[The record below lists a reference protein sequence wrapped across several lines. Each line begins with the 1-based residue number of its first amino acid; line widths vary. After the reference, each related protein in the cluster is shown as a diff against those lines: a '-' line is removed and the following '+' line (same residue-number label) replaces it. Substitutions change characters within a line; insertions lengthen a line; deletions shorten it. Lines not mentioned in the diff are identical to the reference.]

1 MRRSTPA
8 RSECAPAG
16 FAQWGRHLLLLLAAS
31 SAAIALVAASAA
43 CAAQITI
50 DTSGKH
56 PEATTI
62 PVDRRYAQ
70 VQPTH
75 VTLSDKEL
83 DARARADL
91 IRTMQA
97 EQGFAMRPIPRGHK
111 GLLLHANG
119 SLEPAGMA
127 YMKLAGDQGLSA
139 SPGDRLVITNVKFEH
154 DRIIFDLNGGPDAK
168 HRFLSHVQIG
178 MGGDTTTPG
187 DTQGNSN
194 SEEPTGSRL
203 TLAFQNHV
211 PELTGADVKALLAPL
226 ISFDVKTPIQA
237 FTDTLPAKLKDAIS
251 NHQVL
256 VGMSTQMV
264 IYAKGQPLT
273 KQREMDGQMPFEE
286 WVYGKPPEDVDF
298 VRINGNRVIR
308 LEIAKTGQPL
318 EVYTKDEVAGLMMS
332 DGTPVESAESN
343 IRVVKM
349 GDVDIDPNKQAPAAA
364 PTLGAPDKGDWD
376 GNQNANREGEMK
388 PVHFPKQTQPGANPD
403 DQQPAEETPAAGSGS
418 SAGTQGPAGA
428 GSGATAQTQSGAQQ
442 GQGQSA
448 PAQPSTA
455 SPSN

>member
-1 MRRSTPA
+1 MRRSTPE
-8 RSECAPAG
+8 RSGLTAANPAP
-16 FAQWGRHLLLLLAAS
+16 WVGRSLLQAAS
-31 SAAIALVAASAA
+31 STAIAALAAGAL
-43 CAAQITI
+43 CAAQVITI

-56 PEATTI
+56 PEATTV

-83 DARARADL
+83 DPRTRADL

-119 SLEPAGMA
+119 ALEPAGLA
-127 YMKLAGDQGLSA
+127 YMKLTGDQGVSA
-139 SPGDRLVITNVKFEH
+139 NPGDRVVITDLKFEH
-154 DRIIFDLNGGPDAK
+154 DRIIIDLNGGPDAK

-178 MGGDTTTPG
+178 MGPDDTSPVTS
-187 DTQGNSN
+187 DNSN
-194 SEEPTGSRL
+194 GEEPAGSRL
-203 TLAFQNHV
+203 TLAFKDHV
-211 PELTGADVKALLAPL
+211 PEMTGADVKALLAPL

-237 FTDTLPAKLKDAIS
+237 FTDTLPVKLKDAIM
-251 NHQVL
+251 NHEVW

-286 WVYGKPPEDVDF
+286 WVYGKPPEAVYF

-308 LEIAKTGQPL
+308 VEIAKPGEAL
-318 EVYTKDEVAGLMMS
+318 EIFTKDEVAGLMLT

-343 IRVVKM
+343 THVVKM
-349 GDVDIDPNKQAPAAA
+349 GDVDRDPNKEAPAAA

-376 GNQNANREGEMK
+376 GNQNREGAMK

-403 DQQPAEETPAAGSGS
+403 DQAPAETTPAAGNGS
-418 SAGTQGPAGA
+418 SSGTQGT
-428 GSGATAQTQSGAQQ
+428 ATTGP
-442 GQGQSA
+442 SA
-448 PAQPSTA
+448 PAQTQPGAQQSQGQSTPPQAPAA
-455 SPSN
+455 SPPN

>member
-1 MRRSTPA
+1 
-8 RSECAPAG
+8 
-16 FAQWGRHLLLLLAAS
+16 LLLVAAVALAAS
-31 SAAIALVAASAA
+31 GAV
-43 CAAQITI
+43 CTAQITI

-62 PVDRRYAQ
+62 PVDRRYSQ

-83 DARARADL
+83 DARSRADL
-91 IRTMQA
+91 LRALQA
-97 EQGFAMRPIPRGHK
+97 EQGFAMRPFPRGHK

-119 SLEPAGMA
+119 TLEPAGMA
-127 YMKLAGDQGLSA
+127 YMKLTGDQGISA
-139 SPGDRLVITNVKFEH
+139 NPGDRLVITNLKFEH
-154 DRIIFDLNGGPDAK
+154 DRIILDLNGGPDGK

-178 MGGDTTTPG
+178 MGPDTTAPATDEKG
-187 DTQGNSN
+187 
-194 SEEPTGSRL
+194 EEATGSRL

-211 PELTGADVKALLAPL
+211 PELTSADVKALLAPL

-273 KQREMDGQMPFEE
+273 KQREMDGQMPIEE

-318 EVYTKDEVAGLMMS
+318 EVFTNDEVAGLMMS
-332 DGTPVESAESN
+332 DGTPVQTADSN
-343 IRVVKM
+343 TRVVKM
-349 GDVDIDPNKQAPAAA
+349 GDVDADRDPNKQAPAAA

-376 GNQNANREGEMK
+376 GNQNANRDGVMK
-388 PVHFPKQTQPGANPD
+388 PVHFPKQSQPGANPD
-403 DQQPAEETPAAGSGS
+403 DQPPAEGTPAAGSGGS
-418 SAGTQGPAGA
+418 SGTQGPAA
-428 GSGATAQTQSGAQQ
+428 TGSGGSAPAQPGAQQ
-442 GQGQSA
+442 GQGQSTT
-448 PAQPSTA
+448 AQPPA
-455 SPSN
+455 PGPSN

>member
-1 MRRSTPA
+1 MR
-8 RSECAPAG
+8 
-16 FAQWGRHLLLLLAAS
+16 LLAAL
-31 SAAIALVAASAA
+31 SAVIALVAAGAA

-56 PEATTI
+56 PEATTV

-70 VQPTH
+70 VQATH

-83 DARARADL
+83 DPRARADL

-119 SLEPAGMA
+119 TLDPAGMA
-127 YMKLAGDQGLSA
+127 YMKLASDQGISA
-139 SPGDRLVITNVKFEH
+139 NPGDRVVITNLRFEH
-154 DRIIFDLNGGPDAK
+154 DRIIIDLNGGPDAK

-178 MGGDTTTPG
+178 MGPDTTAPV
-187 DTQGNSN
+187 TQDNNNDGQG
-194 SEEPTGSRL
+194 EPTGSRL
-203 TLAFQNHV
+203 TLAFKDHV

-237 FTDTLPAKLKDAIS
+237 FTDTLPTKLKDAIF

-264 IYAKGQPLT
+264 IYAKGQPLS

-318 EVYTKDEVAGLMMS
+318 EVFTKDEVAGLMLT

-343 IRVVKM
+343 TRVVKM

-364 PTLGAPDKGDWD
+364 PTLGAPSPGDST
-376 GNQNANREGEMK
+376 GNQNDRNGVMK

-403 DQQPAEETPAAGSGS
+403 DQQPAEDTSATGSGS
-418 SAGTQGPAGA
+418 SPATPAPAAA
-428 GSGATAQTQSGAQQ
+428 GSSNSAQTQSGAQQ

-448 PAQPSTA
+448 PAQPPAA